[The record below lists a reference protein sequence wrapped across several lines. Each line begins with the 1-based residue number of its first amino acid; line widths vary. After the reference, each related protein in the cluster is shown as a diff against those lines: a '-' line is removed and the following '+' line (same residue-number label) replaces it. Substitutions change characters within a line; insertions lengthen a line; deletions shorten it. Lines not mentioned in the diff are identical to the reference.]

1 MKGFK
6 PWRSCNSACIATHQD
21 YDEMDEDDEDDDDE
35 DDDEDDDGVY
45 RQLVSLKLTT
55 SSSNLQLHR

>member
-1 MKGFK
+1 MIIPVGKSGVGKKG
-6 PWRSCNSACIATHQD
+6 H
-21 YDEMDEDDEDDDDE
+21 DDDGGDNEDDDD
-35 DDDEDDDGVY
+35 DDDDDDNEDDGVY